1 MSDEEVAGA
10 SLPEGI
16 EVDQH
21 SAYFGITDSSDLIQR
36 LANTDRLNG
45 LGEFMSLS
53 SDLLL
58 KQPNL
63 DLDIAAARL
72 RVEAGEM
79 YWLISGPFQL
89 LSWTDPIRHYLG
101 MEDSEGNPG
110 GDDPGISAN
119 EVNSLNSFNDPF
131 CLLRM
136 LAIGHVVGGLQELDQ
151 YIANF
156 EAWMKDVASNRIRFI
171 ALQKQLDQTLATTMA
186 GGQASSLSALTGGPV
201 VRVEVKVPE
210 GLPEPEPAPEPAPA
224 QTAVP
229 TPAPAAAPSTPA
241 ADSAAVPAAGVNIA
255 DAFDA
260 AAQPAVTAAPAPAA
274 APPTPAADSAAV
286 PAAGV
291 SIADA
296 FDAAAQP
303 AVTSAPAPAPVVAD
317 TPPPAPVEAAAPE
330 ADSPAETSS
339 PPADSP
345 PAAAVPDEAI
355 SVTEG
360 STDEPATTSVPAA
373 PPAAGLAPKRAPI
386 TTTSAPAA
394 GPDPVGAEG
403 AFAPAAS
410 PAAAPVSGV
419 TAVGSSPVGLEGAF
433 APTGVPAAAPVAAP
447 AAAPVGVA
455 ATMAGAASDF
465 TSAFGAPAPA
475 PASPAAQAAPS
486 AEQIPTRAGRVR
498 GAGLPGV
505 HHVVQTGLFCAN
517 CSVGVEHHWRICP
530 ICSSKL

>member
-1 MSDEEVAGA
+1 MSDEGVAGA

-45 LGEFMSLS
+45 LGEFLTLS
-53 SDLLL
+53 GDLLL

-110 GDDPGISAN
+110 GVDPGLSGN

-151 YIANF
+151 YLANF
-156 EAWMKDVASNRIRFI
+156 EAWMKDVAANRIRFI

-186 GGQASSLSALTGGPV
+186 GGEASSLSALTGGPV

-210 GLPEPEPAPEPAPA
+210 GLPEPKPTPEPAPA
-224 QTAVP
+224 QTA
-229 TPAPAAAPSTPA
+229 APIP
-241 ADSAAVPAAGVNIA
+241 
-255 DAFDA
+255 
-260 AAQPAVTAAPAPAA
+260 APAPAS
-274 APPTPAADSAAV
+274 ADSAAV

-303 AVTSAPAPAPVVAD
+303 AVTAAPAPAPAPAPVVAD
-317 TPPPAPVEAAAPE
+317 TPAPAPGGAAAPE

-339 PPADSP
+339 SPDDSP
-345 PAAAVPDEAI
+345 PAAAVPGEAI
-355 SVTEG
+355 SDTEE
-360 STDEPATTSVPAA
+360 STDEPATTSAPAA

-386 TTTSAPAA
+386 TTTSAP
-394 GPDPVGAEG
+394 
-403 AFAPAAS
+403 
-410 PAAAPVSGV
+410 
-419 TAVGSSPVGLEGAF
+419 
-433 APTGVPAAAPVAAP
+433 TGVP

-465 TSAFGAPAPA
+465 TSAFGAPA
-475 PASPAAQAAPS
+475 SLAAQAAPS